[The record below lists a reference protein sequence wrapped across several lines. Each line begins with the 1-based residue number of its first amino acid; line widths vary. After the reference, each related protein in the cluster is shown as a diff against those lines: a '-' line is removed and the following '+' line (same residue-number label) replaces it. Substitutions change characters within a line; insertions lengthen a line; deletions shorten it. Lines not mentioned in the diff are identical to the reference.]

1 MGKIKQINIKNRTYY
16 FYNDQINLKDFDASL
31 LKVDKKNYK
40 EIDVYYIGYV
50 TFKEIANCNNINS
63 VNPLYLMINEMIGH
77 FEEKNENKYLVL
89 DEIDENKEV
98 LNKYKEVWEGI
109 KKEIETINGGE
120 KIEYGK
126 DYMKIRFK
134 SNDDLPL
141 NKPIKL
147 RLLTIIIRSVFSEDG
162 KFYPQLFL
170 DDALYELR
178 VSKALVA
185 KQRIKMLQYE
195 KLMFRKELV

>member
-1 MGKIKQINIKNRTYY
+1 MGEVKQINIKNWTYY
-16 FYNDQINLKDFDASL
+16 FYNDQINLKDFDARL
-31 LKVDKKNYK
+31 LKVDKKDYK
-40 EIDVYYIGYV
+40 EIDIYYIGYV
-50 TFKEIANCNNINS
+50 TVKKIANCNNINS
-63 VNPLYLMINEMIGH
+63 ANPLYLMINEMIGH

-98 LNKYKEVWEGI
+98 LNKYEEIREGV
-109 KKEIETINGGE
+109 KKEIETINGGK

-126 DYMKIRFK
+126 DFKKIRFE

-147 RLLTIIIRSVFSEDG
+147 RLLTIIIRSVFSENG

-170 DDALYELR
+170 DDALYELW
-178 VSKALVA
+178 KCYG
-185 KQRIKMLQYE
+185 IK
-195 KLMFRKELV
+195 KLMFQKELI